1 MSTTKESLILVIIE
15 SILLKTGGIPLLDKV
30 NHMLYKK
37 FNSSVKECYE
47 HPEYLREVLEE
58 IFGAA
63 HHTIA
68 KSIVTELAAFNY
80 DDNVLQFIVK
90 LNY

>member
-1 MSTTKESLILVIIE
+1 MSRTKESLILVIIE
-15 SILLKTGGIPLLDKV
+15 SILLKTGGVPLLDEV
-30 NHMLYKK
+30 NHRLYKK

-47 HPEYLREVLEE
+47 HPEYLREVLQE

-63 HHTIA
+63 HHEIA
-68 KSIVTELAAFNY
+68 KSIVTDLTSFNY